1 MKNSKIELFDTNLK
15 DGVQGEG
22 VDLSVED
29 KFRLASLSNWSKID
43 VVRY

>member
-15 DGVQGEG
+15 DGFQGED